1 MTNYIFKTMT
11 TLKEYNCNKYWI
23 DRGYIPQI
31 TIAAE
36 NLKAAIEQFRT
47 RCKNDYYVSI
57 SDHAIKNKNAM
68 YIDLKSG
75 ESKQIG
81 YVITGKT
88 SFDNNGKWT
97 DQFIELWTEIREI
110 RDVNF

>member
-1 MTNYIFKTMT
+1 MTNYLFKTMT
-11 TLKEYNCNKYWI
+11 TLKEYNCQKYWI
-23 DRGYIPQI
+23 DRGYIPHM
-31 TIAAE
+31 TIQAE
-36 NLKAAIEQFRT
+36 NLKAAIAEYRS

-57 SDHAIKNKNAM
+57 SDNAIKNKEAM

-88 SFDNNGKWT
+88 AFENNGRWT
-97 DQFIELWTEIREI
+97 DQFIELWTEIKELKE
-110 RDVNF
+110 VF